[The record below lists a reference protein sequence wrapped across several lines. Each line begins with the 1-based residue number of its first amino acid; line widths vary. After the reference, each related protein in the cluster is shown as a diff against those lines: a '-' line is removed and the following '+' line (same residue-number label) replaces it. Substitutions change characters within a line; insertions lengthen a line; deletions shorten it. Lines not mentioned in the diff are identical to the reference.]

1 MSKTPLPT
9 VFPAFDQSAAPGT
22 AEALALAPPP
32 PRLAAADAFVFV
44 TPECHALRD
53 AEAVRP
59 YAA

>member
-9 VFPAFDQSAAPGT
+9 VVPAIDQSAAPGT
-22 AEALALAPPP
+22 AEALALVP

-44 TPECHALRD
+44 APECHALRD